1 MRFIV
6 NEFEKIVCTGL
17 FLSMALLGFANVVV
31 RYGTNFSLAATEELL
46 TNGFLI
52 LTIFGAAIAAR
63 RGEHLAVTV
72 LYNVLPRHAKTV
84 VFMLSVFLSMAL
96 LCLSAYFSWEVLSN
110 QFSSGTRSYGLG
122 LPAWYYH
129 IAIPFGFVLIAIR
142 FLQRSWQELTG
153 TAGQPSGEAD
163 V

>member
-1 MRFIV
+1 MRFLID
-6 NEFEKIVCTGL
+6 EFEKIICTVL

-72 LYNVLPRHAKTV
+72 IYNALPGQARAI
-84 VFMLSVFLSMAL
+84 VFILSVILSL
-96 LCLSAYFSWEVLSN
+96 LLLGMSAYFSWEVLTN
-110 QFSSGTRSYGLG
+110 QFASGTRSYGLG
-122 LPAWYYH
+122 VPAWYYH
-129 IAIPFGFVLIAIR
+129 AAVPFGFFLIAIR
-142 FLQRSWQELTG
+142 LLQRSWKEMQGKVEPT
-153 TAGQPSGEAD
+153 SGGID